1 MTPNI
6 LVVLTGKT
14 ASGKD
19 TVASRLQI
27 RFPDFKKVLTTTS
40 RLPRNGETEG
50 IDYNFITEDDF
61 RQKISEGEFLEHV
74 CYGGNFY
81 GTQQTQ
87 ITGNLN
93 NNLIWRIDPSRAG
106 QVRELIRNSFDPKTA
121 EDLFKKVV
129 VIYLT
134 VNDEVALERLN
145 KRKLKNEEIE
155 RRMYEDRKF
164 WQKHKDN
171 YDFVIENIP
180 GKLDQTVDKI
190 VSIIENRLS

>member
-1 MTPNI
+1 MASNF
-6 LVVLTGKT
+6 LVILTGKT

-27 RFPDFKKVLTTTS
+27 RFPDLKKILTTTS
-40 RLPRNGETEG
+40 RLPRIGETEG
-50 IDYNFITEDDF
+50 IDYNYITEGDF

-81 GTQQTQ
+81 GTRKTQ
-87 ITGNLN
+87 ITGNLH

-106 QVRELIRNSFDPKTA
+106 QAREFIKNSFDQKTA
-121 EDLFKKVV
+121 EDLLKKLV

-134 VNDEVALERLN
+134 VNDEISLERLK

-164 WQKHKDN
+164 WQQHKDN

-180 GKLDQTVDKI
+180 GELDQTVDKI
-190 VSIIENRLS
+190 VSIIEKRFS